1 MKKNVHKVIIESVAN
16 FSSGKITGRALVPGI
31 SRNGNQYTPDQ
42 MESAKN
48 LGVPLKLDWEHTS
61 ENIGNV
67 VFTYDNTLQEM
78 HYTGTVT
85 DAKRLA
91 EIKNGS
97 YQVSIEA
104 SVDEVMQSCTPKRC
118 YNMLVGLTMEGL
130 AITNSPGIT
139 ATTLQVMESK
149 QDWNPII
156 TKCESCV
163 SDCLQKKSEMG
174 KDPSD
179 PQQQAIC
186 YSECGEKK
194 EATYPWDQCIADQLD
209 RGYTQDQADKI
220 CGAIRAQNE
229 STEDLKQKIKD
240 LEAKVAKANT
250 CSTCGKAKKVL

>member
-91 EIKNGS
+91 EIKNGN

-104 SVDEVMQSCTPKRC
+104 SVDEVMQSCTPNRC
-118 YNMLVGLTMEGL
+118 YNMLIGLTMEGL

-139 ATTLQVMESK
+139 ATTLLVESK

-163 SDCLQKKSEMG
+163 SDCLQKKADMG

-194 EATYPWDQCIADQLD
+194 ESAEID
-209 RGYTQDQADKI
+209 
-220 CGAIRAQNE
+220 N
-229 STEDLKQKIKD
+229 LKQQIKD